1 LAGVQEGAAE
11 TIRDWT
17 AAWNGLDDP
26 AAPLPAWTPPTLDA
40 TRAAA
45 RAWRDQ
51 LTGSTDLVTRLLAFV
66 REKR

>member
-1 LAGVQEGAAE
+1 M
-11 TIRDWT
+11 RDWT

-26 AAPLPAWTPPTLDA
+26 AAPLPAWTPQTLGA
-40 TRAAA
+40 SRAAA

-51 LTGSTDLVTRLLAFV
+51 LTGSADLVTRLLAFV